1 MSKKQISNRLDK
13 LFDNIKEEEKTVNSR
28 RNPKFGVTRR
38 LPQLDIALSLEEYQ
52 KTKPDSLE
60 VQVDTSGT
68 YATMSLPLRMDK
80 DIWGTIQI
88 VDDTPQREWDKEA
101 QMLVQQVTEQLSLAL
116 EKARILQKS
125 QRQAKELAIVNKV
138 ASAVSNSLD
147 LQEDL
152 EIIAKEISKVTS
164 AIHVGIT
171 LLDKKKANLILTAD
185 YPESPDDLGLKIPL
199 KNNLSSKK
207 VLETRQPIS
216 IKNIS
221 TNPTAANI
229 KEIMKKRGT
238 ESLIIFPLLA
248 GQEVLGTLGVDFAE
262 PEKTLSQNQ
271 INLIETILLQASTS
285 IETARLFQETQLS
298 EARARIIV
306 ENAPEAIVIIDMETG
321 LFTEPNENALHLYG
335 LSKEEIEKM
344 SPADLSPPKQP
355 GGRTSD
361 EIALEQIGIALAG
374 GAPTFEWVHLHSS
387 GEEIFCEIRLV
398 QLPDATRTLVRAS
411 IVDIAERKYNEL
423 IQRAISNI
431 SNAALSTQSL
441 RELIQEIHQI
451 VGTLM
456 PADNFYIALYDDV
469 RDLLTFPYYIDK
481 FDTALPP
488 QKPGEGLTSYVLRS
502 KESLLA
508 NDKVLEKL
516 EKSGEVNTGGTKDI
530 NWLGVP
536 LTSGDKVLGVMAVQ
550 TYNTK
555 AKLTEQHRETLTFVG
570 KQISSA
576 LESKQSEL
584 ELRALFSAMDDVI
597 FVVDSET
604 RYLRIAPTNPSGL
617 YRPPEELLGQRMDQ
631 VLPKKIHTLFKDSIR
646 KALDSNK
653 TVNIEYPLDIGGKE
667 IWFYASLSKLS
678 EDQVY
683 WVARDITERKE
694 SEKALQDAHA
704 RIQYILDSTTVPTH
718 ITSMDGTF
726 LYANQAVADTLGLPL
741 DEIVGSQA
749 GRFYFSSEERD
760 AFNLDMAKYGTLINV
775 ENRYIRGDNEM
786 FWGLSSTHTFE
797 YEGKEALLSTVIDIT
812 ERKKTETIL
821 QRQNDYMAAA
831 AEVGRLVTSTLD
843 TDILFRRAVNL
854 LPEHFGYYHAAI
866 FTREEAGAG
875 EEVILREATGKVGS
889 KMKENEH
896 SLKIG
901 SQSIVGTATET
912 GKPYIVNDISKEP
925 NHHINHLLPETKAE
939 AAIPL
944 KIGRRIIGALDLQAT
959 EVDAFSP
966 EDIEVL
972 QLLTDQFAT
981 AIDNARSY
989 KLAQDA
995 FLEMR
1000 ELEKLKSQFLAN
1012 MSHELRT
1019 PLNSIIGF
1027 SRVILKGIDGPIT
1040 DLQQQDLTAI
1050 YNSGQHLLGLINDI
1064 LDLSKIEAGK
1074 MELTFDE
1081 IDIEK
1086 LIKSVMSTVMGLVK
1100 DKPVRL
1106 EEKIEANLPTVK
1118 ADSMRV
1124 RQILINLFSNAAKF
1138 TDEGNITVI
1147 AERKD
1152 SSILISVKDSGP
1164 GISEAD
1170 QQKLFQAFS
1179 QVDAS
1184 ATRAT
1189 GGSGLGLSI
1198 SKQLVTMH
1206 GGEIGLNSVEGKGS
1220 TFYFTLPIYDNTP
1233 LITETSE
1240 EKEKTQKKN
1249 DTPLILAIDD
1259 DQKIINL
1266 YQRYLKEQ
1274 GYQMV
1279 ALTEPKKA
1287 IARAKELQPYAI
1299 TLDIMMPD
1307 YDGWQVLEALKSTP
1321 ETRHIPV
1328 IICSIV
1334 EDTEKGYALGATDYL
1349 LKPILDDDLINAL
1362 NRLNDDGKI
1371 YDILLIDDDPDDL
1384 RLLEKLLNES
1394 ENYNPILAEG
1404 GVLGWKKIVNNPP
1417 QAVVLD
1423 LFMPEKDGFQ
1433 IMDAMQASSNL
1444 RDIPVIVISGGDLT
1458 TTQQEQLDTLN
1469 LQLIQKGTLHPDDLL
1484 STLGRSLSHLKITQ
1498 KE

>member
-13 LFDNIKEEEKTVNSR
+13 LFDNIKEEEKAVNSR
-28 RNPKFGVTRR
+28 NTPKFGVTRR
-38 LPQLDIALSLEEYQ
+38 LPQLDIALSSEEYQ
-52 KTKPDSLE
+52 KTKPASLE

-116 EKARILQKS
+116 EKARILQES
-125 QRQAKELAIVNKV
+125 QRQTEELAILNKV
-138 ASAVSNSLD
+138 ATAVSNSLD

-152 EIIAKEISKVTS
+152 EIIAKEISKITS

-171 LLDKKKANLILTAD
+171 LLDQEKNNLILITD
-185 YPESPDDLGLKIPL
+185 YPKIEEDAGLKIPL
-199 KNNLSSKK
+199 ENNFAGRTVIK
-207 VLETRQPIS
+207 TRKPYAVP
-216 IKNIS
+216 NIS
-221 TNPTAANI
+221 TNPIAAGI
-229 KEIMKKRGT
+229 KDIMLKRGT
-238 ESLIIFPLLA
+238 ESLIIFPLLS
-248 GQEVLGTLGVDFAE
+248 GNEVIGTLGVDFAD
-262 PEKTLSQNQ
+262 PTATLSKNQ
-271 INLIETILLQASTS
+271 TELIQTILLQASTS

-306 ENAPEAIVIIDMETG
+306 ENAPEAIIIIDMETG
-321 LFTEPNENALHLYG
+321 LFTDPNENALHLYG
-335 LSKEEIEKM
+335 LSKEEILKM
-344 SPADLSPPKQP
+344 GPGDLSPPKQP

-361 EIALEQIGIALAG
+361 EIALEQIEIALAG

-411 IVDIAERKYNEL
+411 IVDIAERKYNDL

-488 QKPGEGLTSYVLRS
+488 QKPGKGLTSYVLHS

-508 NDKVLEKL
+508 DDKVLEKL
-516 EKSGEVNTGGTKDI
+516 KKSGEVNTSGTKGI

-536 LTSGDKVLGVMAVQ
+536 LTGGDKVLGVMAVQ
-550 TYNTK
+550 TYDTK
-555 AKLTEQHRETLTFVG
+555 AKLTKQHRETLTFVG

-584 ELRALFSAMDDVI
+584 ELRTLFSAMDDVI

-631 VLPKKIHTLFKDSIR
+631 VLPKKIYTLFKDSIR

-653 TVNIEYPLDIGGKE
+653 TVNIEYPLDIGEKE

-694 SEKALQDAHA
+694 SEKALQDAHT

-718 ITSMDGTF
+718 ITSMDGIF

-760 AFNLDMAKYGTLINV
+760 AFNLDMAKHGTLINV
-775 ENRYIRGDNEM
+775 ENRYLRGNNEM
-786 FWGLSSTHTFE
+786 FWGLSSTRTFE

-812 ERKKTETIL
+812 ERKKTEAIL
-821 QRQNDYMAAA
+821 QRQNEYMAAA

-866 FTREEAGAG
+866 FTAEEAGFD
-875 EEVILREATGKVGS
+875 VILREATGKAGEE
-889 KMKENEH
+889 MKENKH

-925 NHHINHLLPETKAE
+925 NHHINPLLPETKAE

-1164 GISEAD
+1164 GISEED

-1206 GGEIGLNSVEGKGS
+1206 GGEIGLNSAEGKGS

-1233 LITETSE
+1233 LIAETGE
-1240 EKEKTQKKN
+1240 EKEETQKKN
-1249 DTPLILAIDD
+1249 DAPLILAIDD

-1287 IARAKELQPYAI
+1287 VARAKELQPYAI
-1299 TLDIMMPD
+1299 TLDIMMPG
-1307 YDGWQVLEALKSTP
+1307 YDGWQVLEDLKSTP

-1334 EDTEKGYALGATDYL
+1334 ENTEKGYALGATDYL

-1362 NRLNDDGKI
+1362 NRLNDDGEI

-1394 ENYNPILAEG
+1394 ENYNPIIAEG
-1404 GVLGWKKIVNNPP
+1404 GVLGWEKIVNNPP

-1469 LQLIQKGTLHPDDLL
+1469 LHLIQKGTLHPDDLL

-1498 KE
+1498 KK